1 MNELN
6 HITNKTNPKYLFIMT
21 LTITVFAIIAHVYI
35 NWQHFQMILGFG
47 IPLLSMQLISF
58 YFFRFVLLVSM
69 GFVLFSI
76 YDVYH
81 QLKSNSFLIAL
92 ILFIVNSL
100 ENNISGIRNFRSML
114 SFLNDGAFSY
124 VRLSMQIII
133 MVLFILAAV
142 FYREQGKILT
152 MLLIIA
158 LVASIIEPIYM
169 TFIFSFHISTFLR
182 TITILP
188 FLCFSIYFK
197 SRNHEVIENS

>member
-1 MNELN
+1 
-6 HITNKTNPKYLFIMT
+6 MT